1 MNFTALVAV
10 AVAALIGSTNAAACT
25 AKQQTAA
32 YGTLVSLLSDASF
45 SKCSKDSGYS
55 MITSKT
61 LPKPKQ
67 MKAMCAS
74 TPCKTMIKK
83 IIALDPPNCKLTM
96 KAMCASTP
104 CKTMIKKIIALDPPN
119 CKLTVPTSGLKLNVY
134 EMAHDFSSDF
144 YFTSFHESLSFYYDV
159 S

>member
-1 MNFTALVAV
+1 MNFTALIAV

-74 TPCKTMIKK
+74 TPCKIMIKE
-83 IIALDPPNCKLTM
+83 
-96 KAMCASTP
+96 
-104 CKTMIKKIIALDPPN
+104 IIALDPPN